1 MNKKTFIRAV
11 EFWLPDA
18 SGSLL
23 EFGGGLFGAA
33 KRFEAA
39 TRNLCFGRGEGLPG
53 QTWECGHPLMLKD
66 LQSPLFRRA
75 AAALADGLTCA
86 VALPVFVGERLST
99 VVVLF
104 CSGDADLAG
113 AIELWHNDP
122 SDNSDMTLQSGHYGN
137 TGDTF
142 EFLSS
147 HTSFRCGTGLPGL
160 AWDKQAPVFMPDLGR
175 GSGFLRADS
184 ALKVGINRGFAMP
197 CGSVDGQVYVL
208 ACLSALA
215 TPIASQVDVWQPDAL
230 QSHLAH
236 SFSFSETPSETA
248 PPLADKLP
256 LNDRVVGSVFATGV
270 PVLDGQRIVCPV
282 AMQDHITA
290 VMALSL

>member
-1 MNKKTFIRAV
+1 MTKKTFIRAV

-39 TRNLCFGRGEGLPG
+39 TRDLCFGRGEGLPG
-53 QTWECGHPLMLKD
+53 QAWDCGHPLMLKD

-75 AAALADGLTCA
+75 RAAKADGLTCA
-86 VALPVFVGERLST
+86 VALPVFVGERLNT

-113 AIELWHNDP
+113 AVELWHNDP
-122 SDNSDMTLQSGHYGN
+122 AENSDMTLQSGHYGN

-147 HTSFRCGTGLPGL
+147 HTSFRCGTGLPGQT
-160 AWDKQAPVFMPDLGR
+160 WDKQAPVFMPDLGR

-184 ALKVGINRGFAMP
+184 ALKVGINRGLAVP
-197 CGSVDGQVYVL
+197 CGSSDGQVYVL
-208 ACLSALA
+208 AFLSALA
-215 TPIASQVDVWQPDAL
+215 TPIASQIDVWQPDAL
-230 QSHLAH
+230 QSHLVH
-236 SFSFSETPSETA
+236 SFSFSEETA
-248 PPLADKLP
+248 PGTAEQAEKLGLSDPLIGA
-256 LNDRVVGSVFATGV
+256 VFATGV
-270 PVLDGQRIVCPV
+270 PLLDGQRIVFPV
-282 AMQDHITA
+282 AMQNRITA
-290 VMALSL
+290 VMAMRL

>member
-1 MNKKTFIRAV
+1 MWSPFDAQRPAV
-11 EFWLPDA
+11 TPVSARGSSIGRWLD
-18 SGSLL
+18 LRR
-23 EFGGGLFGAA
+23 GAA
-33 KRFEAA
+33 GF
-39 TRNLCFGRGEGLPG
+39 CGR
-53 QTWECGHPLMLKD
+53 
-66 LQSPLFRRA
+66 
-75 AAALADGLTCA
+75 
-86 VALPVFVGERLST
+86 
-99 VVVLF
+99 
-104 CSGDADLAG
+104 
-113 AIELWHNDP
+113 
-122 SDNSDMTLQSGHYGN
+122 TLEHRGN

-256 LNDRVVGSVFATGV
+256 LNDGVVGSVFATGV

>member
-1 MNKKTFIRAV
+1 MTIKTFIRAV
-11 EFWLPDA
+11 EFWVPVDD
-18 SGSLL
+18 GSLL

-53 QTWECGHPLMLKD
+53 QAWECGHPLMLKD

-75 AAALADGLTCA
+75 AAAKADALTCA
-86 VALPVFVGERLST
+86 VALPVFVGDQLST
-99 VVVLF
+99 VVLLF
-104 CSGDADLAG
+104 CSGEADLAG

-122 SDNSDMTLQSGHYGN
+122 SENSDMTLQNGHYGN

-160 AWDKQAPVFMPDLGR
+160 TWDKQAPVFMPDLGR

-208 ACLSALA
+208 AFLSALA

-230 QSHLAH
+230 QSHLVH
-236 SFSFSETPSETA
+236 CFSFSEAAPEAISQGSEK
-248 PPLADKLP
+248 LALDDALI
-256 LNDRVVGSVFATGV
+256 GSVFATGV
-270 PVLDGQRIVCPV
+270 PVLDGQRILMPV
-282 AMQDHITA
+282 AMQNRITA
-290 VMALSL
+290 VLAMSL